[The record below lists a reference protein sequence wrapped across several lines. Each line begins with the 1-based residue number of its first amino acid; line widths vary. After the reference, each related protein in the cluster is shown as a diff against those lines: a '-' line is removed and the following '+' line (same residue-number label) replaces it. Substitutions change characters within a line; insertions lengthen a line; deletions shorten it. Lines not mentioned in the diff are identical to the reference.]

1 MSSNDVDYFCGN
13 RFLAHFWAI
22 LEPRY
27 GHLKAFL
34 GPKMTKTRS
43 KQPKITPN
51 HPKNG
56 QKWCRNIFE
65 KIDFWSFWGHFG
77 VILGSFW
84 GHFGV
89 FWGLLGSFGVFWVF
103 WGYVEPQK
111 AQPLIK
117 KAQNDPQNDLMAP
130 KMAPYTPLWVPK
142 NVLKTSLEAKI
153 TAENAFSDPGA
164 HTNVVRNALLLPLV
178 LVWSRLV
185 DIDFWP
191 QNRIFSHFA
200 HYGKKQRH
208 FHSGAR
214 QEAKNIDFFK
224 ILF

>member
-1 MSSNDVDYFCGN
+1 M
-13 RFLAHFWAI
+13 
-22 LEPRY
+22 
-27 GHLKAFL
+27 
-34 GPKMTKTRS
+34 
-43 KQPKITPN
+43 
-51 HPKNG
+51 
-56 QKWCRNIFE
+56 
-65 KIDFWSFWGHFG
+65 GHFG
-77 VILGSFW
+77 SFWVILGS
-84 GHFGV
+84 FGV

-130 KMAPYTPLWVPK
+130 KMAPYTPLWAPK

-185 DIDFWP
+185 DIDF
-191 QNRIFSHFA
+191 
-200 HYGKKQRH
+200 
-208 FHSGAR
+208 
-214 QEAKNIDFFK
+214 
-224 ILF
+224 

>member
-1 MSSNDVDYFCGN
+1 MAIWRRFWVQKWPKLAQNSLKPPQTTPKIVRNDVGT
-13 RFLAHFWAI
+13 FL
-22 LEPRY
+22 
-27 GHLKAFL
+27 
-34 GPKMTKTRS
+34 
-43 KQPKITPN
+43 
-51 HPKNG
+51 
-56 QKWCRNIFE
+56 E
-65 KIDFWSFWGHFG
+65 KSISGHFG

-89 FWGLLGSFGVFWVF
+89 ILGHFGSFWGLLGSFGVFWGLLRSFGVF

-117 KAQNDPQNDLMAP
+117 KAQNDPKNDLMAP
-130 KMAPYTPLWVPK
+130 KMAPYTPLWAPK

-153 TAENAFSDPGA
+153 TAKNAFSDPGA

-200 HYGKKQRH
+200 HYGKNQRH
-208 FHSGAR
+208 FQSGAR

>member
-43 KQPKITPN
+43 KQPKMTPN

-56 QKWCRNIFE
+56 QKWCRNIFG

-89 FWGLLGSFGVFWVF
+89 ILGHFGSFWVVLGRFGSFWAQQMTKRCL
-103 WGYVEPQK
+103 QK
-111 AQPLIK
+111 P
-117 KAQNDPQNDLMAP
+117 NM
-130 KMAPYTPLWVPK
+130 TPNHPHGPK
-142 NVLKTSLEAKI
+142 NGSKSHFFSFCMENTHFYEFCHHGFQNRLKTSI
-153 TAENAFSDPGA
+153 FDEN
-164 HTNVVRNALLLPLV
+164 R
-178 LVWSRLV
+178 
-185 DIDFWP
+185 
-191 QNRIFSHFA
+191 
-200 HYGKKQRH
+200 
-208 FHSGAR
+208 
-214 QEAKNIDFFK
+214 
-224 ILF
+224 

>member
-1 MSSNDVDYFCGN
+1 MVRNDVET
-13 RFLAHFWAI
+13 FL
-22 LEPRY
+22 
-27 GHLKAFL
+27 K
-34 GPKMTKTRS
+34 KS
-43 KQPKITPN
+43 
-51 HPKNG
+51 
-56 QKWCRNIFE
+56 IF
-65 KIDFWSFWGHFG
+65 GHFG

-84 GHFGV
+84 GHFGSFWVILGHFGV

-111 AQPLIK
+111 AKPLIK

-130 KMAPYTPLWVPK
+130 KMAPYTPLWAPK

-185 DIDFWP
+185 DIDF
-191 QNRIFSHFA
+191 
-200 HYGKKQRH
+200 
-208 FHSGAR
+208 
-214 QEAKNIDFFK
+214 
-224 ILF
+224 

>member
-1 MSSNDVDYFCGN
+1 MVRNDVET
-13 RFLAHFWAI
+13 FL
-22 LEPRY
+22 
-27 GHLKAFL
+27 K
-34 GPKMTKTRS
+34 KS
-43 KQPKITPN
+43 
-51 HPKNG
+51 
-56 QKWCRNIFE
+56 IF
-65 KIDFWSFWGHFG
+65 GHFG

-89 FWGLLGSFGVFWVF
+89 ILGHFGVILGYFGVFWGILGLSGSFGVFR
-103 WGYVEPQK
+103 GYVEPQK

-130 KMAPYTPLWVPK
+130 KMAPYTPLWAPK

-185 DIDFWP
+185 DIDF
-191 QNRIFSHFA
+191 
-200 HYGKKQRH
+200 
-208 FHSGAR
+208 
-214 QEAKNIDFFK
+214 
-224 ILF
+224 